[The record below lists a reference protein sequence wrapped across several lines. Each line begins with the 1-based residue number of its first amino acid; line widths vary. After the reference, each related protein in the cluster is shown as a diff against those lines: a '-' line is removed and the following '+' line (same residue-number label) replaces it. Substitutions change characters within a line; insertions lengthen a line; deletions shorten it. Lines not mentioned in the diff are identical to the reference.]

1 MDVIC
6 GTCRMGTSV
15 KCDSSGRCYDFC
27 LNCCKDVTNNCI
39 KVVGEKE
46 RGMNLEK
53 DIAAG
58 VNGLDIIF
66 SAETLTQVCH
76 GLAYQAGWWTNLK
89 TGEDT
94 TKADNEME
102 KLMLIVT
109 EVSEA
114 VEGYRGDLMD
124 DKLPH
129 RKMIEVE
136 LADAVIRIFDMAGA
150 KGYDLGSAIAEKL
163 IYNSQRED
171 HKIENRKKE
180 GGKRV

>member
-1 MDVIC
+1 MANVCVTC
-6 GTCRMGTSV
+6 GLETTI
-15 KCDSSGRCYDFC
+15 KCDSSGCYDYC
-27 LNCCKDVTNNCI
+27 IRCCKGISNSQI
-39 KVVGEKE
+39 KTVEEKE
-46 RGMNLEK
+46 IGLDLEK
-53 DIAAG
+53 DIVEG
-58 VNGLDIIF
+58 VNGVDIIF

-76 GLAYQAGWWTNLK
+76 GLAYQAGWWTNLE

-94 TKADNEME
+94 TKDDNEME
-102 KLMLIVT
+102 KLMLITT
-109 EVSEA
+109 EVAEA
-114 VEGYRGDLMD
+114 AEGYRKNLMD

-163 IYNSQRED
+163 VYNSQRED
-171 HKIENRKKE
+171 HKLENRKKE